1 MSTPWEKEKYLFH
14 ISHTTKPLNKQE
26 NDIQCR
32 LKCCDNTLMT
42 DKQGFINQ
50 IVNTVERV
58 NQSYKSKPIKL
69 YLYDTHIHVL
79 RHDSHCILTAKLITI
94 QTDLT

>member
-1 MSTPWEKEKYLFH
+1 MDMSKFHDVIKKTAEIILDKE
-14 ISHTTKPLNKQE
+14 
-26 NDIQCR
+26 
-32 LKCCDNTLMT
+32 
-42 DKQGFINQ
+42 NQ

-69 YLYDTHIHVL
+69 HLYDTHIHVL